1 MSSNLPLAIILGSDN
16 FVAKLLAKKLTEKDL
31 KVVMVDDPS
40 ASSFDKLRTSS
51 GQVLELEK
59 KIEGEV
65 NYVFD
70 FGENSDLWTK
80 WEEAKLTIVGVN
92 KEVERSEVRRL
103 LGESKINYRVVELRN
118 IYGEGMEE
126 GWFLGE
132 WLRQAVENRNLK
144 LPQRKTEVR
153 LLDEEDGVEAILRAS
168 FFSGTAGENFEI
180 WGEGYLV
187 EELASLLINKAKMTR
202 TKVME
207 TDEVIERVDN
217 NKVEREWDKLRWK
230 PEVKF
235 GKGVEKVLRY
245 FFGKI
250 DEEKRGGGRVQ
261 KNSKPEFQINPPL
274 TPPLTRRGKEIDK
287 KEARPRVVEMVV
299 EEEEEKSQFLIS
311 KNKEGEITN
320 SKAEIP
326 ISKNEEVREEKSE
339 FLISK
344 KEEEEIEWKNLSP
357 KKYQYEGFMKL
368 KEEDKPTPDPS
379 LDPAVAG
386 QAPSASSGQA
396 PSASSGQDEVVEE
409 ETDNLQSTN
418 YNQQNEK
425 NKSESLK
432 QNHPPTPSLTPA
444 EAGQVKEG
452 ESLRGGKK
460 RLGWGKILTGVGLG
474 LMVAWFAGWVM
485 EGLVVAKGISR
496 AAELIKSEEYE
507 EAEKIVRREKERV
520 IKIEARINNWGL
532 NRLALGRNYQSVLRV
547 GKEVLALEEKGVEGM
562 KLGSEFYKGLWG
574 EEEVDWDELVPK
586 TREVLVATESVSGL
600 LEARLGGDWSW
611 LPGKLRTDLTKVKT
625 EIEKSRQYLVWAEK
639 LMEIWPEIAATE
651 GGRRD
656 YLVLFQNEN
665 EIRATGGFI
674 GSFGVLTLEEGKL
687 MDFEIRDIYEI
698 DGQLKGHVEP
708 PEEIRTHLGEASW
721 YMRDANWNPDF
732 VRSSKD
738 IQWFF
743 EKEAG
748 RKVDGVIGINLAVAK
763 EILGVVGEVT
773 VPDFGE
779 KITKDNLYEQ
789 AEFYS
794 ETKFFPG
801 SNQKASFLGG
811 LGKQLFEEIKILK
824 PEKRLEMVRVMFEV
838 MEKNEMQISLNNAK
852 SAAVIAEAGWDGA
865 IWEGKCSSASSE
877 QAARCVA
884 DYVYMVESNFG
895 VNKANYF
902 VTRNVEHKVEIS
914 ERVIGR
920 VIKINYE
927 NTAKNTS
934 WPGGDYKNYMRI
946 YLPSNVNLAEISVT
960 DEGGVKKVY
969 SGNELKVREV
979 GGKKEIGFLVTV
991 PILSKRVVELRYSS
1005 SVDLTQGEKFSYLN
1019 YIQKQSGI
1027 GDVVWVSLV
1036 SVPKNWQ
1043 VLQVEPV
1050 ATVVGGNL
1058 LFNQKVDRDVK
1069 MGVEIGR

>member
-16 FVAKLLAKKLTEKDL
+16 FVAKLLAKKLSEKDL
-31 KVVMVDDPS
+31 KVVLVDEN
-40 ASSFDKLRTSS
+40 
-51 GQVLELEK
+51 GVGLE
-59 KIEGEV
+59 KIEGSV

-70 FGENSDLWTK
+70 FEENSDLWKK
-80 WEEAKLTIVGVN
+80 WEEAKITIVGVN
-92 KEVERSEVRRL
+92 KTIDKRQAEEV
-103 LGESKINYRVVELRN
+103 LGENKINYRVVELKN
-118 IYGEGMEE
+118 VYGEGMDE
-126 GWFLGE
+126 GWFLAE

-144 LPQRKTEVR
+144 LPSRKTEVR
-153 LLDEEDGVEAILRAS
+153 LLDAEDGVEAILRAS

-187 EELASLLINKAKMTR
+187 EELAMLLINKAKMTR

-207 TDEVIERVDN
+207 TEEAVERVSK
-217 NKVEREWDKLRWK
+217 NKVEDEWDKLRWK
-230 PEVKF
+230 PEVGF
-235 GKGVEKVLRY
+235 GRGVEKVLRY

-250 DEEKRGGGRVQ
+250 DDEKRGVGRVQ
-261 KNSKPEFQINPPL
+261 KKEKAEYLPPKADQPLAEKLNKIEEELKKP
-274 TPPLTRRGKEIDK
+274 KEEESHHRI
-287 KEARPRVVEMVV
+287 VEMEVV
-299 EEEEEKSQFLIS
+299 EEMDNLQSTNYNQQTENNEAESPKPKEIEEE
-311 KNKEGEITN
+311 
-320 SKAEIP
+320 
-326 ISKNEEVREEKSE
+326 V
-339 FLISK
+339 
-344 KEEEEIEWKNLSP
+344 EWKNLSP

-368 KEEDKPTPDPS
+368 KEEENNHQAENNKVENLQSKADLPMAEKPKEE
-379 LDPAVAG
+379 
-386 QAPSASSGQA
+386 
-396 PSASSGQDEVVEE
+396 EVVEE
-409 ETDNLQSTN
+409 MDNLQSSN
-418 YNQQNEK
+418 YNHQTKNNEAEGQK
-425 NKSESLK
+425 SKDNK
-432 QNHPPTPSLTPA
+432 
-444 EAGQVKEG
+444 
-452 ESLRGGKK
+452 KK
-460 RLGWGKILTGVGLG
+460 WDFGKIMMGAGLG
-474 LMVAWFAGWVM
+474 LMVAWLMGWVM
-485 EGLVVAKGISR
+485 EGLVMAKGISK
-496 AAELIKSEEYE
+496 AAELIKTENYL
-507 EAEKIVRREKERV
+507 EAEKIVTREKERV
-520 IKIEARINNWGL
+520 NNIDARITNWGL

-547 GKEVLALEEKGVEGM
+547 GREVLALEEKGVEGM
-562 KLGSEFYKGLWG
+562 KLGSEFYRGLWG
-574 EEEVDWDELVPK
+574 EEEVDWDILIPK
-586 TREVLVATESVSGL
+586 IREVLVSTESISGL

-611 LPGKLRTDLTKVKT
+611 LPGKLRTDLTKMKG
-625 EIEKSRQYLVWAEK
+625 EIEKSRKYLVWAEK
-639 LMEIWPEIAATE
+639 LIEVWPEIAATE
-651 GGRRD
+651 GGRKD

-708 PEEIRTHLGEASW
+708 PEEIKTHLGEAKW
-721 YMRDANWNPDF
+721 YMRDANWNPNF

-748 RKVDGVIGINLAVAK
+748 RKVDGVIAINLAVAR
-763 EILGVVGEVT
+763 EILGVVGEVA

-779 KITKDNLYEQ
+779 KITKENLYEQ

-824 PEKRLEMVRVMFEV
+824 PEKRLEMAMAMFEV
-838 MEKNEMQISLNNAK
+838 MDKNEMQISLNNAK
-852 SAAVIAEAGWDGA
+852 SGAVMAEMGWDGS

-884 DYVYMVESNFG
+884 DYVFMVESNFG

-914 ERVIGR
+914 EKAIGR
-920 VIKINYE
+920 VVKINYE

-934 WPGGDYKNYMRI
+934 WPGGDYKNYLRI
-946 YLPSNVNLAEISVT
+946 YLPINVNLAEISVSQENGT
-960 DEGGVKKVY
+960 KKFY
-969 SGNELKVREV
+969 SGSELKIKEV

-991 PILSKRVVELRYSS
+991 PVLSKRVVELRYSS
-1005 SVDLTQGEKFSYLN
+1005 SIDLAQGEKFSYLN

-1036 SVPKNWQ
+1036 SIPKNWQ

-1069 MGVEIGR
+1069 MGVEIGK